1 MIYEYDDVVTAKD
14 VLTGRVK
21 KEDII
26 GKRGWLLDFIPID
39 MNMDEIE
46 QEGLHSRLGE
56 IDLDSASPF
65 GDGDGCVPFTYFLPE
80 KEESAAEPAISGTA
94 IKETE
99 EKPCGEKSYVERQ
112 AEWVKA
118 NNLKPGDKVR
128 ILRGFEPL
136 EDGFCT
142 SMNPLMKDLVGEV
155 LTVIEATHSAIKIWN
170 KDLSDFWVWPYFVL
184 EKVKDKTE
192 KSAPEKR
199 TWLEDIAYR
208 LYECMHSRYV
218 AFCKQDDYLTV
229 SGFTYKPCFS
239 EENGIWYPG
248 KSEKWSMYDLSI
260 PDAAYSDCPEEWK
273 VDGKVD
279 FSKAII
285 DMEAGEGP
293 SSIKRD
299 EDAPEYVPFD
309 LSDPKDRGFLR
320 GKWIKRKENGHE
332 TLISFFAQGFIA
344 HEGSSADAWSANNCS
359 SEYLFDEYTF
369 LDGSPVGR
377 RKDN

>member
-1 MIYEYDDVVTAKD
+1 MIYEYDDV
-14 VLTGRVK
+14 
-21 KEDII
+21 
-26 GKRGWLLDFIPID
+26 
-39 MNMDEIE
+39 
-46 QEGLHSRLGE
+46 
-56 IDLDSASPF
+56 
-65 GDGDGCVPFTYFLPE
+65 LPE
-80 KEESAAEPAISGTA
+80 KEESAAEPSVSGTVA
-94 IKETE
+94 KKIGKE
-99 EKPCGEKSYVERQ
+99 SYEVRQ
-112 AEWVKA
+112 YKWLKA
-118 NNLKPGDKVR
+118 NDIGEGDKVR
-128 ILRGFEPL
+128 IVRKAESY
-136 EDGFCT
+136 EDGWDNNWPAR
-142 SMNPLMKDLVGEV
+142 MDDEVGKVGFVVEDNGDKGIEV
-155 LTVIEATHSAIKIWN
+155 DTENGHWSY
-170 KDLSDFWVWPYFVL
+170 PYFVL
-184 EKVKDKTE
+184 EKVKDEAE
-192 KSAPEKR
+192 KSAPERR

-309 LSDPKDRGFLR
+309 LSDPKDRDFLR
-320 GKWIKRKENGHE
+320 GKYVRRKNVDELWEDQILSFGSESGHKDPYASMNMTAE
-332 TLISFFAQGFIA
+332 R
-344 HEGSSADAWSANNCS
+344 ADALLKYY
-359 SEYLFDEYTF
+359 EF

-377 RKDN
+377 RKEGA

>member
-65 GDGDGCVPFTYFLPE
+65 RDDCLPFTYFLPE
-80 KEESAAEPAISGTA
+80 KEES
-94 IKETE
+94 TE
-99 EKPCGEKSYVERQ
+99 KTEKKSYEERQ
-112 AEWVKA
+112 DEWLKA
-118 NNLKPGDKVR
+118 NNIAGGDKVR
-128 ILRGFEPL
+128 IVRKAESY
-136 EDGFCT
+136 EDGWDNNWPAR
-142 SMNPLMKDLVGEV
+142 MDDEVGKVGFVVEDNGDKGIV
-155 LTVIEATHSAIKIWN
+155 VDTENGHWSY
-170 KDLSDFWVWPYFVL
+170 PYFVL
-184 EKVKDKTE
+184 EKVKDEPEKE
-192 KSAPEKR
+192 KSAPERR

-285 DMEAGEGP
+285 DMEAGDRP
-293 SSIKRD
+293 ASIKRA

-309 LSDPKDRGFLR
+309 LSDPKDRDVLR
-320 GKWIKRKENGHE
+320 GKWVRSKNPDVFNEFEITHFVRVNNMNQDIKVETSNG
-332 TLISFFAQGFIA
+332 IKYFA
-344 HEGSSADAWSANNCS
+344 EELLYDY
-359 SEYLFDEYTF
+359 EF

-377 RKDN
+377 RKEEA

>member
-1 MIYEYDDVVTAKD
+1 MYTYDDIVTAKD
-14 VLTGRVK
+14 ILTGKVK
-21 KEDII
+21 KDDII
-26 GKRGWLLDFIPID
+26 GKNGWLLDAIPHD
-39 MNMDEIE
+39 MSLNVIA
-46 QEGLHSRLGE
+46 RLGVHVCLME
-56 IDLDSASPF
+56 INLENTAPF
-65 GDGDGCVPFTYFLPE
+65 GDGGIPFTYFLPE
-80 KEESAAEPAISGTA
+80 KG
-94 IKETE
+94 
-99 EKPCGEKSYVERQ
+99 KSYEERQ
-112 AEWVKA
+112 NEWLKA
-118 NNLKPGDKVR
+118 NDIGEGNKVR
-128 ILRGFEPL
+128 IVRKAKGYKDGWDNTWLDSMDDEVGKVGTVVEDRG
-136 EDGFCT
+136 DKGIVVDT
-142 SMNPLMKDLVGEV
+142 GGK
-155 LTVIEATHSAIKIWN
+155 HWRY
-170 KDLSDFWVWPYFVL
+170 PYFVL
-184 EKVKDKTE
+184 EKVNDEPE
-192 KSAPEKR
+192 KEESAPERR

-260 PDAAYSDCPEEWK
+260 PYAAYSDCPEEWK

-285 DMEAGEGP
+285 DMVAGEGP

-299 EDAPEYVPFD
+299 EDEPEYVPFD
-309 LSDPKDRGFLR
+309 LSDPKDRDFLR

-344 HEGSSADAWSANNCS
+344 HEGWSADAWSANNCS

>member
-1 MIYEYDDVVTAKD
+1 MYTYDDVITAKD
-14 VLTGRVK
+14 ILTGKVK
-21 KEDII
+21 KDDII
-26 GKRGWLLDFIPID
+26 GKNGWLLDAIPHD
-39 MNMDEIE
+39 MSLNVIA
-46 QEGLHSRLGE
+46 RLGVHVCLME
-56 IDLDSASPF
+56 INLENTAPF
-65 GDGDGCVPFTYFLPE
+65 GDGGIPFTYFLPE
-80 KEESAAEPAISGTA
+80 KEESAP
-94 IKETE
+94 
-99 EKPCGEKSYVERQ
+99 ER
-112 AEWVKA
+112 
-118 NNLKPGDKVR
+118 
-128 ILRGFEPL
+128 
-136 EDGFCT
+136 
-142 SMNPLMKDLVGEV
+142 
-155 LTVIEATHSAIKIWN
+155 
-170 KDLSDFWVWPYFVL
+170 
-184 EKVKDKTE
+184 
-192 KSAPEKR
+192 R

-260 PDAAYSDCPEEWK
+260 PDAAYSDYPEEWK

-285 DMEAGEGP
+285 DMEAGDRP
-293 SSIKRD
+293 ASIKRA

-309 LSDPKDRGFLR
+309 LSDPKNRDFLR
-320 GKWIKRKENGHE
+320 GKWIKRKNNGHE

-344 HEGSSADAWSANNCS
+344 HEGWSADAWSANNCS

-377 RKDN
+377 RKEEA